1 MADNV
6 HLEEARRA
14 HDRARDFELSTN
26 EAAINSG
33 QLAIRTA
40 VLINGGAAVAVLAFL
55 GGLAGQGIIS
65 VRDLGRIA
73 NSLLW
78 FGGGVFLG
86 GLGLALAYFTDFCH
100 MKESRSRTRKI

>member
-65 VRDLGRIA
+65 VRDLGKDCEQSAVVRRRRV
-73 NSLLW
+73 SWGPSSGL
-78 FGGGVFLG
+78 GVFHELLSHEG
-86 GLGLALAYFTDFCH
+86 VDVADA
-100 MKESRSRTRKI
+100 

>member
-65 VRDLGRIA
+65 VRISAGLRTVCCGSA
-73 NSLLW
+73 AAC
-78 FGGGVFLG
+78 FLG
-86 GLGLALAYFTDFCH
+86 A
-100 MKESRSRTRKI
+100 